1 VGDVYAQWAQVYDL
15 FYPDR
20 GGEVRFWHHLLTGT
34 GRRVLDLMC
43 GTAEV
48 SLALARLGHRV
59 TGVDRSAAMLAVAR
73 ERLEAAADD
82 SARNLSLA
90 QGDACDLPAAHD
102 TFEFILVGGNGSFNH
117 LDRDRARLALTE
129 MARILS
135 PGGRLGMELI
145 NPFLL
150 PELDAERVMGPL
162 RPVPPGLWV
171 EMRLANRYD
180 RQEGRFH
187 IRQTVHHE
195 RAGNRSQFTDS
206 FVLQAWTPDQI
217 RSLLEAAGWGDIR
230 FYGDYRLAP
239 FDRWSSDLLV
249 VASRAE
255 SGLPA
260 LT

>member
-1 VGDVYAQWAQVYDL
+1 VGDVYARWAQVYDL

-20 GGEVRFWHHLLTGT
+20 GGEVSFWHHLLGGA
-34 GRRVLDLMC
+34 GRHVLDLMC

-59 TGVDRSAAMLAVAR
+59 TGVDRSAAMLAVGR

-82 SARNLSLA
+82 SARNLSLV
-90 QGDACDLPAAHD
+90 QGDTCDLPVARD

-150 PELDAERVMGPL
+150 PELDTERVVAPL
-162 RPVPPGLWV
+162 RPVPPGLWA
-171 EMRLANRYD
+171 EMHLANRYD
-180 RQEGRFH
+180 MLEGRFH
-187 IRQTVHHE
+187 IRQTIYHE

-206 FVLQAWTPDQI
+206 FVLQAWMPDQF
-217 RSLLEAAGWGDIR
+217 RCLLQAAGLGDIR
-230 FYGDYRLAP
+230 FYGDYRLGP
-239 FDRWSSDLLV
+239 FDRWSADLLV
-249 VASRAE
+249 VASRIE
-255 SGLPA
+255 PGP
-260 LT
+260 LTLT